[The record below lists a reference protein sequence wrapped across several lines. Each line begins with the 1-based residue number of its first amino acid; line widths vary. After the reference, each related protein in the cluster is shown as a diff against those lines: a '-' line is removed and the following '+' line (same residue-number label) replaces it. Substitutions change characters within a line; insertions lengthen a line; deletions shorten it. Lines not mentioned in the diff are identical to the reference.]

1 MPAEDFPVGPVKI
14 TLVVR
19 IPALPLQGEQIPSSV
34 VDILQVEWCGKKKKK
49 KFLAKS
55 EEDLKW
61 VEEEGEDKCLIG
73 P

>member
-1 MPAEDFPVGPVKI
+1 M
-14 TLVVR
+14 VR

-34 VDILQVEWCGKKKKK
+34 VNVLQVEWCGKKKKK
-49 KFLAKS
+49 KLLAKS

-61 VEEEGEDKCLIG
+61 VEEEGEDKCLIW